1 MTPEVGILPRSGGH
15 RSLASRRRKLVV
27 FVSNTGF
34 EFVVFVSNTGFEFVV
49 FVHKMI
55 YDTVDEGNGKME
67 LERKAY
73 GKLVEWKEASKGST
87 ALLINGA
94 RRVGK
99 SHLAEEFGKREYESC
114 IVLDFAQD
122 GKGIRSMFED
132 DMDDMDLFF
141 SKLSALKMTK
151 LHERRSL
158 IILDEVQCFP
168 LARQKI
174 KTLVADGRYDYIE
187 TGSLLSIKANV
198 KDILIPSEEV
208 RFTLNPLDFEEF
220 LWAMGDR
227 ISAEYL
233 ETCFRDRRPV
243 GDRIHKNMMNRFR
256 EYMLVGGM
264 PGAVSKYAETKDF
277 AAADLIKRSILDL
290 YREDITKFAAGYER
304 RVTALFD
311 RIPSQLSKKEK
322 KFILSSLGKSARSRT
337 HEDAFMW
344 LADGMII
351 NQCFNTTDPSAGLS
365 MNLDQTT
372 QKCYMAD
379 TGLLVTHALFDKDY
393 AENTLYRSILLDKM
407 NINEG
412 MLTENIVAQ
421 ALRANRHKLFFY
433 SRSKTLKEDPETR
446 ESIPESAIEIDF
458 LIMRGGKICPVEVKS
473 SGYKSNSSL
482 DRFLKKFGKRIGQP
496 YMVYTKDL
504 KVEDGRVF
512 IPIYMS
518 MFL

>member
-1 MTPEVGILPRSGGH
+1 
-15 RSLASRRRKLVV
+15 
-27 FVSNTGF
+27 
-34 EFVVFVSNTGFEFVV
+34 
-49 FVHKMI
+49 
-55 YDTVDEGNGKME
+55 ME

-73 GKLVEWKEASKGST
+73 AKLVEWKETGKGST

-99 SHLAEEFGKREYESC
+99 SHLAEEFGKREYESYVV
-114 IVLDFAQD
+114 IDFAQE
-122 GKGIRSMFED
+122 GKDLRSMFED
-132 DMDDMDLFF
+132 DMEDLDLFF
-141 SKLSALKMTK
+141 SKLSALKAVK
-151 LHERRSL
+151 LHKRRSL
-158 IILDEVQCFP
+158 IIFDEVQCFP
-168 LARQKI
+168 LARQRI
-174 KTLVADGRYDYIE
+174 KTLVADGRFDYVE

-220 LWAMGDR
+220 LWAMGDTT
-227 ISAEYL
+227 SAEYL
-233 ETCFRDRRPV
+233 EACFRNRRAV

-256 EYMLVGGM
+256 EYLLVGGM
-264 PGAVSKYAETKDF
+264 PGVVSKYAETKDF

-290 YREDITKFAAGYER
+290 YRDDITKFAAGYET
-304 RVTALFD
+304 RVVSLFD

-322 KFILSSLGKSARSRT
+322 KLTLSSLGKNARSRT

-351 NQCFNTTDPSAGLS
+351 NQCFNATDPSVGLS
-365 MNLDQTT
+365 MNLDQTS

-393 AENTLYRSILLDKM
+393 AENTLYRSILLDKLS
-407 NINEG
+407 INEG
-412 MLTENIVAQ
+412 MLMENAVAQ

-433 SRSKTLKEDPETR
+433 SQSKTSKEDPETR
-446 ESIPESAIEIDF
+446 EMIVENAIEIDF
-458 LIMRGGKICPVEVKS
+458 LITREGKVCPVEVKS
-473 SGYKSNSSL
+473 SGYNNHSSL
-482 DRFLKKFGKRIGQP
+482 DKFLGRFGKRIGPP
-496 YMVYTKDL
+496 YVVYTKDL
-504 KVEDGRVF
+504 KVDDGVTF

>member
-1 MTPEVGILPRSGGH
+1 
-15 RSLASRRRKLVV
+15 
-27 FVSNTGF
+27 
-34 EFVVFVSNTGFEFVV
+34 
-49 FVHKMI
+49 
-55 YDTVDEGNGKME
+55 ME

-73 GKLVEWKEASKGST
+73 SKLVEWKETSKGST

-99 SHLAEEFGKREYESC
+99 SHLAEEFGKREYESY
-114 IVLDFAQD
+114 IILDFAQD
-122 GKGIRSMFED
+122 GKSIRSMFED
-132 DMDDMDLFF
+132 DMEDLDFFF
-141 SKLSALKMTK
+141 SKLSALKTTK
-151 LHERRSL
+151 LHKRRSL

-168 LARQKI
+168 LARQRI
-174 KTLVADGRYDYIE
+174 KALVADGRYDYIE

-227 ISAEYL
+227 ASAEYL
-233 ETCFRDRRPV
+233 EACFRNRKQV
-243 GDRIHKNMMNRFR
+243 GDQIHKNMMNRFR

-264 PGAVSKYAETKDF
+264 PGAVSIYAETKDF

-290 YREDITKFAAGYER
+290 YRDDITKFAAGYER
-304 RVTALFD
+304 KVVSIFD
-311 RIPSQLSKKEK
+311 QIPSQLSKKEK
-322 KFILSSLGKSARSRT
+322 KFSLSSLGKDARSRT
-337 HEDAFMW
+337 YEDAFMW
-344 LADGMII
+344 LADGMIV
-351 NQCFNTTDPSAGLS
+351 NQCFNATDPTVGLS

-372 QKCYMAD
+372 LKCYMAD

-393 AENTLYRSILLDKM
+393 SENLIYRSILLDKI

-412 MLTENIVAQ
+412 MIMENAVAQ

-433 SRSKTLKEDPETR
+433 SQSRTSKEDPETR
-446 ESIPESAIEIDF
+446 ESVIENAVEIDF
-458 LIMRGGKICPVEVKS
+458 LIIRDGKVCPVEVKS
-473 SGYKSNSSL
+473 SRYNKHSSL
-482 DRFLKKFGKRIGQP
+482 DKFSKRFGKRIGQP
-496 YMVYTKDL
+496 YIIYTKDL
-504 KVEDGRVF
+504 RVDGGMIF

>member
-1 MTPEVGILPRSGGH
+1 MPMTPEVGILPRSGGH

-174 KTLVADGRYDYIE
+174 KTLVADGD
-187 TGSLLSIKANV
+187 T
-198 KDILIPSEEV
+198 
-208 RFTLNPLDFEEF
+208 
-220 LWAMGDR
+220 
-227 ISAEYL
+227 
-233 ETCFRDRRPV
+233 
-243 GDRIHKNMMNRFR
+243 
-256 EYMLVGGM
+256 
-264 PGAVSKYAETKDF
+264 
-277 AAADLIKRSILDL
+277 
-290 YREDITKFAAGYER
+290 ITSR
-304 RVTALFD
+304 RV
-311 RIPSQLSKKEK
+311 
-322 KFILSSLGKSARSRT
+322 RS
-337 HEDAFMW
+337 F
-344 LADGMII
+344 
-351 NQCFNTTDPSAGLS
+351 P
-365 MNLDQTT
+365 
-372 QKCYMAD
+372 
-379 TGLLVTHALFDKDY
+379 
-393 AENTLYRSILLDKM
+393 
-407 NINEG
+407 
-412 MLTENIVAQ
+412 
-421 ALRANRHKLFFY
+421 
-433 SRSKTLKEDPETR
+433 
-446 ESIPESAIEIDF
+446 
-458 LIMRGGKICPVEVKS
+458 
-473 SGYKSNSSL
+473 
-482 DRFLKKFGKRIGQP
+482 
-496 YMVYTKDL
+496 
-504 KVEDGRVF
+504 
-512 IPIYMS
+512 
-518 MFL
+518 

>member
-1 MTPEVGILPRSGGH
+1 
-15 RSLASRRRKLVV
+15 
-27 FVSNTGF
+27 
-34 EFVVFVSNTGFEFVV
+34 
-49 FVHKMI
+49 
-55 YDTVDEGNGKME
+55 ME

-73 GKLVEWKEASKGST
+73 RKLVEWKETSNGST

-99 SHLAEEFGKREYESC
+99 SHLAEEFGKREYESH
-114 IVLDFAQD
+114 IILDFAQD
-122 GKGIRSMFED
+122 GKTIRSMFED
-132 DMDDMDLFF
+132 DMDDLDLFF
-141 SKLSALKMTK
+141 NKLSALKATK
-151 LHERRSL
+151 LHRRKSL

-168 LARQKI
+168 LARQRI

-187 TGSLLSIKANV
+187 TGSLLSIKANI

-208 RFTLNPLDFEEF
+208 RFTMNPMDFEEF

-227 ISAEYL
+227 TSAEYL
-233 ETCFRDRRPV
+233 ETCFRNRRPV

-256 EYMLVGGM
+256 EYVLVGGM
-264 PGAVSKYAETKDF
+264 PGVVSKYAETKDF

-290 YREDITKFAAGYER
+290 YRDDITKFAAGYESK
-304 RVTALFD
+304 VVSLFD

-322 KFILSSLGKSARSRT
+322 KFNLSSLGKNARLRT
-337 HEDAFMW
+337 YEDAFMW

-351 NQCFNTTDPSAGLS
+351 NPCLNSTDPSVGLS

-393 AENTLYRSILLDKM
+393 ADNPLYRSILLGNI

-412 MLTENIVAQ
+412 MLMENAVAQ

-433 SRSKTLKEDPETR
+433 SRCKTSA
-446 ESIPESAIEIDF
+446 ESTVENAIEIDF
-458 LIMRGGKICPVEVKS
+458 LITRDGKVCPVEVKS
-473 SGYKSNSSL
+473 SAYNKHSSL
-482 DRFLKKFGKRIGQP
+482 DRFLEKFGKRIGQP
-496 YMVYTKDL
+496 YIVYTKDL
-504 KVEDGRVF
+504 KVDGKTVF
-512 IPIYMS
+512 VPIYMS